1 MEKVKNTNEKI
12 CAFYASD
19 YHFEMISLPY
29 IEKKLEK
36 QNEIVILTESNLEE
50 TVQNLV
56 SKINLN
62 KSKKTNILN
71 LNWKNEDS
79 KKLEKIEKN
88 MSENKEQTIFIKGKE
103 KYINNINKNIEKI
116 VKQPSKIKIINCY
129 DIEEVGENLEE
140 IMAQY
145 KKVLSTN
152 GEKEI
157 EKL

>member
-62 KSKKTNILN
+62 KNKKTNILN

-129 DIEEVGENLEE
+129 DIEEIGENLEE

>member
-1 MEKVKNTNEKI
+1 MKKVKNTNEKI

-36 QNEIVILTESNLEE
+36 QNEVVILTESNLEE

-62 KSKKTNILN
+62 KNKKTNILN

-88 MSENKEQTIFIKGKE
+88 INENKEQTIFIKGKE
-103 KYINNINKNIEKI
+103 KYIKNINTDIEKI
-116 VKQPSKIKIINCY
+116 IKQASKIKIINCY
-129 DIEEVGENLEE
+129 DIEEVGENLED